1 MKDKPTKPKP
11 TSKAKPKTTAKAGTT
26 KPDKTPGGGGVKRQG
41 ISSADMDLTSAK
53 KTAMPASKANRY
65 RPQLGGNPI
74 EGWQAREALAKLY
87 GRYCE
92 AGANPERHAEASCLA
107 DDLVHHAETT
117 LLTLVDMARRGNLK
131 ALRWLA
137 FRSDLESYRPLRFHS
152 SIKAHITEG
161 RANAADLWDKV
172 KAEAGQIRTKES
184 RSKMRGWQKNLLNQ
198 AFQWREFLK
207 SMPRDFRSQRWL
219 DFQRVHS
226 PTCAASKEDGLPF
239 PESFVADHQDDTSL
253 ATAFVDEV
261 LIPIMQTIHRHD
273 SAQWKSIAESQER
286 ANKLEPAWTR
296 YRKEALRWL
305 CPKLANQSRGNKA
318 RIDSD

>member
-1 MKDKPTKPKP
+1 MKDKPTNPKP
-11 TSKAKPKTTAKAGTT
+11 TSKAKPKATATAGTAKL
-26 KPDKTPGGGGVKRQG
+26 DKTPGGGGVKRQG

-53 KTAMPASKANRY
+53 KTALPASKANRY
-65 RPQLGGNPI
+65 CPQLGGKPI

-92 AGANPERHAEASCLA
+92 AGANPERHAEASCMA
-107 DDLVHHAETT
+107 DDLVHHAENT

-172 KAEAGQIRTKES
+172 KAEAGQIRTKGS
-184 RSKMRGWQKNLLNQ
+184 RSKMRGWQQNLLNQ

-219 DFQRVHS
+219 DFHRVHS
-226 PTCAASKEDGLPF
+226 TTCAASKEEGLPF

-273 SAQWKSIAESQER
+273 SKLWLDITDGIERLKKSHTNTGTMEPDWK
-286 ANKLEPAWTR
+286 R
-296 YRKEALRWL
+296 YRKEALGWL
-305 CPKLANQSRGNKA
+305 CPE
-318 RIDSD
+318 